1 MPTAIHKKVRECH
14 AGTHAQVIAKL
25 QSGWLVMGDVQF
37 LQGYCLILADPV
49 VDDLNAMD
57 TETRAIFHKEMALVG
72 DALLAVTNAKRINYE
87 ILGNLEPALHGHI
100 FPRYA
105 DEVEELRYKP
115 VWFYDWENARPFDLD
130 TDKPLM
136 DKIKNYLIQHKII
149 NVE

>member
-14 AGTHAQVIAKL
+14 AGMHAQAIARL

-37 LQGYCLILADPV
+37 LPGYCLLLADPV

-57 TETRAIFHKEMALVG
+57 VNTRAIFHKEMAQVG

-105 DEVEELRYKP
+105 DEVEDLRTKP
-115 VWFYDWENARPFDLD
+115 VWFYDWDNARPFNLKLD
-130 TDKPLM
+130 QILM
-136 DKIKNYLIQHKII
+136 NKIKQYLIQNKII
-149 NVE
+149 PEN